1 MKKRKFDLQLF
12 GEAVRGTKIC
22 YLYRKHSTAA
32 TADATAIAFTTENE
46 RTKSKDADSTATKD
60 GPIVTPGAAEVE
72 ITATSFLQ
80 VGDTFIDTLEAAF
93 DADELMEIWEVNLA
107 EPGETENAGK
117 FKAKYFQG
125 YITEMGKTS
134 NAEDFVEISLTFAVN
149 GVGADGYATV
159 TAEQQEVASYVFAD
173 TQKTGA

>member
-1 MKKRKFDLQLF
+1 MLHQSYYPLQKKKLLVYYHLNLIFVIQPFQPILCL
-12 GEAVRGTKIC
+12 
-22 YLYRKHSTAA
+22 
-32 TADATAIAFTTENE
+32 DA
-46 RTKSKDADSTATKD
+46 
-60 GPIVTPGAAEVE
+60 
-72 ITATSFLQ
+72 
-80 VGDTFIDTLEAAF
+80 
-93 DADELMEIWEVNLA
+93 NLA

-134 NAEDFVEISLTFAVN
+134 NAEDFVEIALTFAVN
-149 GVGADGYATV
+149 GVGADGYDTV